1 MSTLRIEAVTT
12 AAQARVFLALPARL
26 AHLGWGIPLRWE
38 ERRLFDP
45 RWNGFLRDHAVA
57 RFLAWRDGEAVGRIA
72 ACVPLAG
79 PGPATFGFLRAER
92 DAAVVAALL
101 DAARGFVARH
111 GRSSLDGPLSFTI
124 NHEAGALVAP
134 QAGGNVIVPPEAG
147 GEAMPA
153 GRVPMLRMPRTPPWL
168 PFMIESAGFTP
179 LGDLLACTLDL
190 AQERHRARFAAL
202 AARRPAEIARLRLR
216 RLDRRDFAAEVSR
229 VAALYDDAWGANRHA
244 VPLRPGEVATM
255 AKLLRPLLLAGEVV
269 FAEWDGA
276 PVGLVSVVPNIEPS
290 LPADGRLL
298 PFGWLKLG
306 AALAGRTDS
315 ARIPMLG
322 IVQGFRGHP
331 ASALAMGAL
340 LAEAIGI
347 AERRGWQRTE
357 ISWILEEN
365 AAMRNAM
372 ARLPAP
378 VTGRWR
384 LWRAGGGASL

>member
-1 MSTLRIEAVTT
+1 LSAIRIEEVAST
-12 AAQARVFLALPARL
+12 AAARVFLALPARL
-26 AHLGWGIPLRWE
+26 AHLGWGVPLRWE
-38 ERRLFDP
+38 ERRIFDA

-79 PGPATFGFLRAER
+79 PGPATFGFLRAEH

-101 DAARGFVARH
+101 DAARGFAARH
-111 GRSSLDGPLSFTI
+111 GRASLDGPLSFTI
-124 NHEAGALVAP
+124 NHEAGALV
-134 QAGGNVIVPPEAG
+134 PPEAG
-147 GEAMPA
+147 GEVMPA
-153 GRVPMLRMPRTPPWL
+153 GRAPTLRMPRTPPWL
-168 PFMIESAGFTP
+168 PAMIESAGFTP

-190 AQERHRARFAAL
+190 AEERHRARFAAL
-202 AARRPAEIARLRLR
+202 AARRPAEMARLRLR
-216 RLDRRDFAAEVSR
+216 RLDRRDFAAEVAR

-244 VPLRPGEVATM
+244 VPLRPGEVAMM

-276 PVGLVSVVPNIEPS
+276 PVGLVSIVPNIEPA

-298 PFGWLKLG
+298 PFGWLPL
-306 AALAGRTDS
+306 ARALAGRVDS

-347 AERRGWQRTE
+347 AATRGWRQME
-357 ISWILEEN
+357 ISWILDEN

-384 LWRAGGGASL
+384 LWRGGGSAGL